1 MFSYLLLTCIFLFN
15 CSLKCAASSEPVHAL
30 ASAFTQ
36 SQGRSFDEEFD
47 ERRSLFKGASVV
59 MAEDLHKPFSEIA
72 QNIVSRVTTCKIPGG
87 GPAQDIRLNGGILE
101 VWKQKQNKAPIYF
114 WKYLGRNPTLHLSYP
129 DVPKG
134 KLLQK
139 IPGEVKD
146 MYLTRLDNNSYYR
159 YSISQLTGPLI
170 KPKYPFVPGDCAYMD
185 ATGSWLVTR
194 EAGKFVNVYQSRPV
208 KRRFPHDLDTK
219 CNVWQEAPAL
229 VFESATDYFFSELSK
244 YYNASHEYVD
254 ERPQSLY
261 IGRKLYELADDAIE
275 PLECS
280 FAFDPRG
287 RDRLA
292 LIFPRFAMLWY
303 LSSNLENDAFR
314 AKGKIIAVADNQ
326 SCQFNAGV
334 FHPNGRSL
342 YILSNNFVWRYA
354 IAKQK
359 LRSFRY
365 TYASDASAHRL
376 MSISPQGNYLAVTD
390 PDSGVSVLDTNT
402 MSVLLC
408 VLKGFVCKHITWHD
422 DHPLNFF
429 ATSIAQDKTTEE
441 SIWQLMPEYDHA
453 SMQQCCLNL
462 L

>member
-1 MFSYLLLTCIFLFN
+1 MLSYLLLTCIFLFN
-15 CSLKCAASSEPVHAL
+15 CSLKCAASSEPVHTVE
-30 ASAFTQ
+30 SAFVQ
-36 SQGRSFDEEFD
+36 SQGRSFDEEFG
-47 ERRSLFKGASVV
+47 SLINGASVV
-59 MAEDLHKPFSEIA
+59 MAGDLHKPFSEIA

-87 GPAQDIRLNGGILE
+87 GPVKDIRLNGSMLE
-101 VWKQKQNKAPIYF
+101 IWKEKQNGRPIYF
-114 WKYLGRNPTLHLSYP
+114 WTYLQGYPIVHLSYP

-159 YSISQLTGPLI
+159 YAISQLTGPLI
-170 KPKYPFVPGDCAYMD
+170 KPQYPFAPGDCAYMD
-185 ATGSWLVTR
+185 PMGTWLVTR
-194 EAGKFVNVYQSRPV
+194 EVGKYVNVYQCRPI

-219 CNVWQEAPAL
+219 CNDWQEAPA
-229 VFESATDYFFSELSK
+229 VIFESATDYFFSELSK

-261 IGRKLYELADDAIE
+261 IGHKLYEHPDDAIE

-280 FAFDPRG
+280 FAFDSRG

-292 LIFPRFAMLWY
+292 LIFPRFIMLWY
-303 LSSNLENDAFR
+303 LSSNLENDGFQ
-314 AKGKIIAVADNQ
+314 AKGNIIARTDDE
-326 SCQFNAGV
+326 SHRFNAGA
-334 FHPNGRSL
+334 FDPNGRYL
-342 YILSNNFVWRYA
+342 YILGNNFVWRYA

-429 ATSIAQDKTTEE
+429 ATSIALEDETTEA
-441 SIWQLMPEYDHA
+441 SIWKLMPEYDHT